1 MIDTRAVGQE
11 LQDLQHQIVGR
22 IRKGQETV
30 AGTIKTWAHAAQ
42 TARPQIPALPKTA
55 LTDKLPSPAALTAR
69 LPRPEDIAAR
79 LPKPEDIAA
88 RLPKP
93 ETLVAGAYDLA
104 EQLFAAQRKLAG
116 QVTHAAMPLARQGAA
131 MFGRT
136 ISQQGRS
143 MARTGRKAMPAKA
156 AAKASTP
163 GTSDISAKPATAKPA
178 TAKPA
183 TAKPATSGP
192 AAKRARSPKK

>member
-55 LTDKLPSPAALTAR
+55 LTDKLPSPAALT
-69 LPRPEDIAAR
+69 AR

-156 AAKASTP
+156 AAKASTT

-183 TAKPATSGP
+183 TSGT
-192 AAKRARSPKK
+192 AAKKARSPKK